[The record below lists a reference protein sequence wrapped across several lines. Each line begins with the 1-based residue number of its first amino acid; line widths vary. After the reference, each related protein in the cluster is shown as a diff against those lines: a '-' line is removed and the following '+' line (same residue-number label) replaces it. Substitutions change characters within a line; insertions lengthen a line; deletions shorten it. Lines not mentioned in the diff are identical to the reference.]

1 MGGAK
6 LTVLLEAEALMPPLR
21 RGSGT
26 RAADDAIGD
35 GGALALG
42 LVLVLV
48 PAPASRRG
56 GRPEPERSEPSHP
69 RYSSFR
75 VRPRRGLG
83 EGRAPPQPSR
93 SRHGVRSGGHV
104 MRAAVRLNEAGTEA
118 ASAEAETVVPTRR
131 RFGREGGRGCH
142 DGGADSAPSGG
153 EEQEEVVAL
162 APAARAWRRRVE
174 ASCAPIGPPLLAMAS
189 PGRRWTE
196 RLMVVGWWLLCGEAT
211 SSEIQNLG
219 KGGGARIDCKPGKEN
234 WGFGGPVIFTK
245 APLEKKNRGIFVVAA
260 LVFQSHLPLD
270 PSLAISV
277 ISSSITVFLKK
288 NLCVTFNIS

>member
-75 VRPRRGLG
+75 VRPRRGLV
-83 EGRAPPQPSR
+83 EESAPPQPSR
-93 SRHGVRSGGHV
+93 SRLGVRSGGHV

-118 ASAEAETVVPTRR
+118 ASAEEEAAVTTRR

-142 DGGADSAPSGG
+142 GDGDGGADSATSAG
-153 EEQEEVVAL
+153 EEQEEEVTL
-162 APAARAWRRRVE
+162 AAARTWWRWVAAW
-174 ASCAPIGPPLLAMAS
+174 CPPIGPPLPATLS
-189 PGRRWTE
+189 PRRRWTE
-196 RLMVVGWWLLCGEAT
+196 GLMMVGWCG
-211 SSEIQNLG
+211 
-219 KGGGARIDCKPGKEN
+219 
-234 WGFGGPVIFTK
+234 GFS
-245 APLEKKNRGIFVVAA
+245 A
-260 LVFQSHLPLD
+260 
-270 PSLAISV
+270 
-277 ISSSITVFLKK
+277 
-288 NLCVTFNIS
+288 